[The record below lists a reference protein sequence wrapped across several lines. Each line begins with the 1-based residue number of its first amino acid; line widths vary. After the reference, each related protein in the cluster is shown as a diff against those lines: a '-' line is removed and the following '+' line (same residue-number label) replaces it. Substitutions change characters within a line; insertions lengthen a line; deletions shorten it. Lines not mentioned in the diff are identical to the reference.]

1 MGAKVLAVV
10 TSHDRFDNIDKRT
23 GLWLGELT
31 HFHERIREAGHE
43 MDVVSPRGGAVPIDE
58 DSLGMRGGP
67 QGPNR
72 AFRSDPQTRALLEHS
87 KRPDE
92 VSPGDYQAIYFAG
105 GHGAMWDF
113 PDDSGL
119 IALAEG
125 IHRRGGIVSSV
136 CHGAAGLL
144 NLRDE
149 GGLHLVDGRRVTGY
163 SNTEEKAVRHN
174 GHVPFS
180 LQDELEQ
187 RGCDFSRALVPFV
200 PHVVTDGRI
209 VSGQNPMSAKGVGKA
224 VAAML
229 R

>member
-1 MGAKVLAVV
+1 MAHKVLAVV
-10 TSHDRFDNIDKRT
+10 TSHDRFDNTDKRT

-31 HFHERIREAGHE
+31 HFHERIRDAGHE
-43 MDVVSPRGGAVPIDE
+43 MDVVSPQGGAVPIDE

-67 QGPNR
+67 QGSNR
-72 AFRSDPQTRALLEHS
+72 AWNSDPQTRALLENS

-92 VSPGDYQAIYFAG
+92 VSPGDYAAIYFAG

-113 PDDSGL
+113 PDDPGL
-119 IALAEG
+119 IGLAEG
-125 IHRRGGIVSSV
+125 IHKRGGVVSSV

-149 GGLHLVDGRRVTGY
+149 SGVGLVDGRRVTGY
-163 SNTEEKAVRHN
+163 SNVEEKAVRHTD
-174 GHVPFS
+174 HVPFS
-180 LQDELEQ
+180 LEDELTG
-187 RGCDFSRALVPFV
+187 RGANFSRGLVPFV

-224 VAAML
+224 VAAL
-229 R
+229 LD